1 MLYFF
6 LAYSPEHAVEMGGG
20 SSESSVEELW
30 RKGTMVLKVDLKE
43 IELEG
48 VYRINLLA
56 GIIFFNFSTRCI

>member
-1 MLYFF
+1 
-6 LAYSPEHAVEMGGG
+6 
-20 SSESSVEELW
+20 
-30 RKGTMVLKVDLKE
+30 MVLKVDLKE